1 MANSPCSARY
11 CGRSLN
17 FYHFL
22 CNITAL
28 MIAPVISCACIYSKE
43 PISVCHCYHST
54 KLYVQDTTT
63 CQVLPSLLT
72 VLSSLILPSQIQ
84 LHQFWILCCFLDR
97 PARLWCQRPCS
108 AYRTIFIMSG
118 HAYDWKGV
126 PWTLSTGLCINIC
139 PLLYLFFWMLVI
151 LKYTWVCYIFSQY
164 KEKIF

>member
-28 MIAPVISCACIYSKE
+28 MIAPVISCACIYSKG
-43 PISVCHCYHST
+43 PISVYHCYHST

-108 AYRTIFIMSG
+108 AYIMSG

-139 PLLYLFFWMLVI
+139 PLLYLFSWMLVI